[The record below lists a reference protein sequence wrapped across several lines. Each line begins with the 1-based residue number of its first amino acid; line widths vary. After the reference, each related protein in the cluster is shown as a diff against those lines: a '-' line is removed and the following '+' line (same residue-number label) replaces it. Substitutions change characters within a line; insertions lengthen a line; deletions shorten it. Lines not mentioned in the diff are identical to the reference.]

1 MTQSNLREDN
11 LLWAGI
17 LPHGSRLQITTG
29 IKVKGDPW
37 KAICVDTERNSV
49 GLGS

>member
-17 LPHGSRLQITTG
+17 LPHGSRLEITTG
-29 IKVKGDPW
+29 IKVKG
-37 KAICVDTERNSV
+37 KAICVDTERNSI